1 MEKDPNVNVKDME
14 KDPNVNVKDM
24 EKDPNVNVKDMEKD
38 PNVVTELEVLRQRRL
53 ELETRLSDLQVNI
66 TVSLFMVEI

>member
-1 MEKDPNVNVKDME
+1 
-14 KDPNVNVKDM
+14 M

-66 TVSLFMVEI
+66 TVSLFMVKI